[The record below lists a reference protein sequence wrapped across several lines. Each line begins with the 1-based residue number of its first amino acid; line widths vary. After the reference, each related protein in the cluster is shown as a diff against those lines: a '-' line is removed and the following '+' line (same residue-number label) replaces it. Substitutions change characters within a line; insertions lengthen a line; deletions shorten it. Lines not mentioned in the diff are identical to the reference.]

1 MALLWRGSK
10 MFAPIATFKQET
22 RAVEVDYELIA
33 SRIKDARKAKDPRE
47 RRQTMLDWVEKVR
60 LGDGSGDHAEGA
72 AEAGR

>member
-1 MALLWRGSK
+1 

-47 RRQTMLDWVEKVR
+47 RRQTMLDWVEKIR